1 MDAEQ
6 GQKSFG
12 DILATKQLFF
22 EKFKSVVALLPDT
35 IESKNLKVF
44 EKLVRDCA
52 YSNRAELYKE
62 LEKLEESKRISF
74 LENFFKSTSG
84 NRENEADIKNKA
96 TLVSSMLGSDKF
108 ISTPALKK
116 ILDLSLPRSGWIYN
130 SRPYDYAEIKQ
141 KLEEQRIE
149 ALKRDEEVL
158 FKEIDGVLQKGY
170 QAELEGKF
178 SSLR

>member
-52 YSNRAELYKE
+52 YNDRDKLYGELKGLKE
-62 LEKLEESKRISF
+62 DKRISF
-74 LENFFKSTSG
+74 LKNFFKSTSG
-84 NRENEADIKNKA
+84 NRENEDDIKNKA
-96 TLVSSMLGSDKF
+96 ILVSSMLGSDKF
-108 ISTPALKK
+108 I
-116 ILDLSLPRSGWIYN
+116 
-130 SRPYDYAEIKQ
+130 
-141 KLEEQRIE
+141 
-149 ALKRDEEVL
+149 
-158 FKEIDGVLQKGY
+158 
-170 QAELEGKF
+170 
-178 SSLR
+178 